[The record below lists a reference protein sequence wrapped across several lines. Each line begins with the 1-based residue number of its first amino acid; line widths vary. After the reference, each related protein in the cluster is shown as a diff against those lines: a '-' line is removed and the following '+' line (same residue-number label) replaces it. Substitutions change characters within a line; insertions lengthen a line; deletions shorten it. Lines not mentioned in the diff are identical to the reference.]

1 MSKCVGQGWDGR
13 GFLCFPWWTLIFLC
27 NQKQHLKILF
37 LKITKIQSLLLS
49 ETQVKDRK
57 HGPRWREQK
66 AVTMGRRFLIFQL
79 YTAGKTL
86 KLLNPL
92 SLFGMFGTGVTYAHS
107 STPLLPPLKSSLQ
120 LTFHPWSGGSLLLPI
135 PVTHCWLPAATKHL
149 CRCHLAVASSLP
161 AQCRLVILPLHLF
174 FPLRFRLWFQGFVVL
189 ISKTK
194 SEKH

>member
-120 LTFHPWSGGSLLLPI
+120 LTFHEWSASMIWRKPSPSNSCHPLLATSSHQTPLQISPLCSLLPPCPVQTRHTSITFVLP
-135 PVTHCWLPAATKHL
+135 
-149 CRCHLAVASSLP
+149 
-161 AQCRLVILPLHLF
+161 
-174 FPLRFRLWFQGFVVL
+174 
-189 ISKTK
+189 
-194 SEKH
+194 SEI